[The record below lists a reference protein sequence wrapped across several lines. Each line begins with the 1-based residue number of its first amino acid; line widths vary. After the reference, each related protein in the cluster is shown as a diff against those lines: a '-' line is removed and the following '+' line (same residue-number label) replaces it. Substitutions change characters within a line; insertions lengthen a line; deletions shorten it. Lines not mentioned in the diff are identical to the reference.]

1 MRCSQPGIGY
11 GVLRYLTEPHHHPLQ
26 STPQPQVVFN
36 YLGQVDSVV
45 ADSNLFA
52 FAHESA
58 GRVHSPAVNR
68 RHLIEIIGQV
78 LDGCLR
84 ITWLYS
90 ENIHRA
96 ETIERLGKNFMN
108 ALGVLITHCQS
119 VAPCYTPSGFPAKL
133 DQASLETARRRSQH

>member
-1 MRCSQPGIGY
+1 VKEQ
-11 GVLRYLTEPHHHPLQ
+11 LRRVPNRGWLRRSAVSHRKPTITA
-26 STPQPQVVFN
+26 TPVTQPQVFN

-108 ALGVLITHCQS
+108 ALGVLLPTAS
-119 VAPCYTPSGFPAKL
+119 PSLPAIPSDFP
-133 DQASLETARRRSQH
+133 TG